1 MREYAI
7 HVPVTT
13 TKVLVDTCG
22 TGGDKLKTFNVS
34 TTAALIVAADGRV
47 AVAKHGNR
55 AATSKCGS
63 ADVLEALNV
72 RLDIPPAAVGASID
86 KLGIGF
92 LYAAAMHPALKYAA
106 LPRKEIGTRTFFNM
120 LGPLTNPAGAK
131 VQLIGVYDPALCE
144 MMANVLKVLGS
155 ERVIMVHGT
164 HGLDEIS
171 TLGETK
177 ISELKHGKVTSYTL
191 DAHKDLS
198 IPLASID
205 DLAAGN
211 SPSENASMLLNVLS
225 GKDLGPRRHIAC
237 LNAAGVLLVAGQVDT
252 LAAGYERA
260 EALIDNGAAL
270 TKLDALRN
278 FAAAAA

>member
-1 MREYAI
+1 
-7 HVPVTT
+7 
-13 TKVLVDTCG
+13 
-22 TGGDKLKTFNVS
+22 
-34 TTAALIVAADGRV
+34 
-47 AVAKHGNR
+47 
-55 AATSKCGS
+55 
-63 ADVLEALNV
+63 
-72 RLDIPPAAVGASID
+72 
-86 KLGIGF
+86 
-92 LYAAAMHPALKYAA
+92 
-106 LPRKEIGTRTFFNM
+106 M